1 MKRFFGYFILF
12 IVLSIFFGWY
22 FSNITL
28 YLVLSLILAAILRP
42 FTNRLHTIHI
52 LGQHPPRWLPILI
65 SFASIVG
72 IFILLSLLFFPL
84 INQQILVITSLDL
97 NDIYIQIQP
106 PISKIESFLIRYN
119 LIEANPGFLFEQT
132 REAFFKII
140 KNFDVASFI
149 SSLFDT
155 TLSLLVGILAVTFIT
170 FFLLLENGILR
181 RNLLNLIPNAYFEL
195 SVATFTKVEKLLS
208 NYLIGLFFQI
218 LAIFFLASLG
228 LTLVDVEYALSIA
241 LFAAIANLIPYA
253 GPVFGSIFGLVIGI
267 STGDFS
273 SNTDFTYHFIKIASV
288 FASVQLIDNLVLQP
302 MIFSKSVKAHPL
314 EIFVVIFAGA
324 KIAGVIGMISAIP
337 VYTIFRV
344 SIMEFYQGYKSYRIF
359 K

>member
-1 MKRFFGYFILF
+1 
-12 IVLSIFFGWY
+12 
-22 FSNITL
+22 
-28 YLVLSLILAAILRP
+28 
-42 FTNRLHTIHI
+42 
-52 LGQHPPRWLPILI
+52 
-65 SFASIVG
+65 
-72 IFILLSLLFFPL
+72 
-84 INQQILVITSLDL
+84 LDL